1 MKRIHI
7 IPLLLLSALLPA
19 SCGKIDGGRADE
31 GSCELRIDVRLP
43 GAERTRANYTDLLDG
58 ELGVSNGYVFV
69 FDATSSSAS
78 SQTLETKSY
87 LTNMYF
93 SASSL
98 TDNVTMTVTPGSKR
112 VCVLINTPSD
122 IYNNIETYQDFLNIR
137 YEMSDESVSGSKKYF
152 QMTGTS
158 DITDVTADGTTV
170 AVDCRRVAAR
180 VALRSITNSTGYP
193 VTVNA
198 IWLSNVAGDYCG
210 TARTTVNSWY
220 NRQGRKDESSRN
232 TGHVIDGSSYAASLP
247 DFTYE
252 SLSATISSGSS
263 YRSSSQDPVDLL
275 YCFPNPKTASPDGF
289 TSSYSG
295 EYTVLVLDVT
305 IRDVRQ
311 YYPVVLSTV
320 RSGCT
325 YPIESNYA
333 YTVDMTLSGYGS
345 PDPNDPDDRVEIVE
359 PDVNCS
365 IVITI
370 KDWITGA
377 SYTETI

>member
-1 MKRIHI
+1 MKRIHTI
-7 IPLLLLSALLPA
+7 SLLLLLSALLPV
-19 SCGKIDGGRADE
+19 SCDKIDGARADE
-31 GSCELRIDVRLP
+31 APCELRIDVRLP
-43 GAERTRANYTDLLDG
+43 GAERTRTNYTDLLDG
-58 ELGVSNGYVFV
+58 ELGVNGGYIFV
-69 FDATSSSAS
+69 FDATSSSESA
-78 SQTLETKSY
+78 QTLEVKQDISSMSFT
-87 LTNMYF
+87 
-93 SASSL
+93 ASSL
-98 TDNVTMTVTPGSKR
+98 TKSASVTVTPGDKR
-112 VCVLINTPSD
+112 VCVLMNVPSTV
-122 IYNNIETYQDFLNIR
+122 YSSIETYQDFLDIR

-152 QMTGTS
+152 QMAGTS
-158 DITDVTADGTTV
+158 DIVDVTADGTTV

-193 VTVNA
+193 VTVNG
-198 IWLSNVAGDYCG
+198 IWLSNVAGDYCAN
-210 TARTTVNSWY
+210 ARTTVNTWY
-220 NRQGRKDESSRN
+220 NRQGRKDESGRN
-232 TGHVIDGSSYAASLP
+232 TSHVIDGSSYTASLP

-252 SLSATISSGSS
+252 SLSATISSGGS

-275 YCFPNPKTASPDGF
+275 YCFPNPKTSTPDGF

-345 PDPNDPDDRVEIVE
+345 PDPNDPDDRVDMSASCQITVEIE
-359 PDVNCS
+359 
-365 IVITI
+365 
-370 KDWITGA
+370 DWITGA